1 MKETIRV
8 TVPVP
13 ERSTSSSFSTT
24 AASSAAPTTQGTRA
38 PRRAP
43 NHIATSAVSDQ
54 SRAMPL
60 CTASEP
66 SQAST
71 RYGTPS

>member
-1 MKETIRV
+1 MRV

-24 AASSAAPTTQGTRA
+24 AASSAAPTTQGTRR

-43 NHIATSAVSDQ
+43 NHIAASAVSVH
-54 SRAMPL
+54 SSARPL
-60 CTASEP
+60 CTASES
-66 SQAST
+66 SQAS
-71 RYGTPS
+71 RWYGTPP